1 MNCPFCSSQITEN
14 DKRCSKCG
22 KSLIKVVTN
31 GASDP
36 NEQPLPYYMQ
46 TADQQ
51 KRTMLI
57 VNILIKVICA
67 VVIGILGLFIIF
79 RLNPTAFTKTNPN
92 DIKIVATTYEVEP
105 IDSEYASKRI
115 RSYKI
120 KIPFTIINESK
131 RPIKKLSAKVYAN
144 SKDILLWSIGDE
156 KDGYVFIK
164 PGSPLGPNESRD
176 VIIEFPVNENPP
188 MSAIIKWNYDILV
201 LKQ

>member
-1 MNCPFCSSQITEN
+1 MICPFCSSPIAKD
-14 DKRCSKCG
+14 DKRCGKCG
-22 KSLIKVVTN
+22 KSLINIASN
-31 GASDP
+31 GASNPD
-36 NEQPLPYYMQ
+36 EQQLPYYMQ

-57 VNILIKVICA
+57 VNIFIKVICA
-67 VVIGILGLFIIF
+67 VVLGILGLFIVF
-79 RLNPTAFTKTNPN
+79 RLNPTTFTKANPD
-92 DIKIVATTYEVEP
+92 DIKIVATTYDVES
-105 IDSEYASKRI
+105 IDHEYASKRI

-131 RPIKKLSAKVYAN
+131 KPIKKLSAKVYAN

-176 VIIEFPVNENPP
+176 VIVEFPVNVNPP
-188 MSAIIKWNYDILV
+188 ISATIKWNYDILV
-201 LKQ
+201 LQQ

>member
-1 MNCPFCSSQITEN
+1 M
-14 DKRCSKCG
+14 
-22 KSLIKVVTN
+22 
-31 GASDP
+31 AS
-36 NEQPLPYYMQ
+36 NEASNPDEKHLPYYMQ
-46 TADQQ
+46 TAEQQ
-51 KRTMLI
+51 KRTMFI
-57 VNILIKVICA
+57 VNVITKLVCA
-67 VVIGILGLFIIF
+67 GAIGILVLFLMF
-79 RLNPTAFTKTNPN
+79 RLNPNAFIKTDPD

-105 IDSEYASKRI
+105 IDQEYASKRI

-131 RPIKKLSAKVYAN
+131 KPIKKLSAKVYAI

-188 MSAIIKWNYDILV
+188 ISATIKWNYDILD
-201 LKQ
+201 LQQ